1 MRGAASPCISSFP
14 ARGASGERLVVHLI
28 PASESARE
36 AFEGGFGVLVVTT
49 VSAPAQ
55 THPALIQG
63 LFDLS
68 AAEAR
73 VACGIAGGLTVQEM
87 ADRHRVGR
95 ETVHSQVN
103 AVLAKTGT
111 RRQVE
116 VAAMLA
122 AIPAFGRPE

>member
-1 MRGAASPCISSFP
+1 M
-14 ARGASGERLVVHLI
+14 
-28 PASESARE
+28 
-36 AFEGGFGVLVVTT
+36 
-49 VSAPAQ
+49 
-55 THPALIQG
+55 
-63 LFDLS
+63 
-68 AAEAR
+68 
-73 VACGIAGGLTVQEM
+73 ACGIAGGLTVQEM